1 MQQIQVLLF
10 GTFWS
15 LKTISEYFQSS
26 SWLNPQMWDLQIREL
41 TVSLTK
47 SMVFKVALSITY
59 WLFILGNKI
68 SLFFFYHL

>member
-10 GTFWS
+10 ETFWS
-15 LKTISEYFQSS
+15 LKIISEYFQSS

-41 TVSLTK
+41 TASLTK

-59 WLFILGNKI
+59 
-68 SLFFFYHL
+68 